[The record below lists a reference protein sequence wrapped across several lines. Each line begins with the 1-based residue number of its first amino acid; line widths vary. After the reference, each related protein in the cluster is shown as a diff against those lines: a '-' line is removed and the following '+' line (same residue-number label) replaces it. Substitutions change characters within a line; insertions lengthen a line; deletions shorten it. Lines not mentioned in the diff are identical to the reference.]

1 MGKRRGKMGTN
12 REKRSRYRGQ
22 DLAQHGKADRDD
34 NAQQKGRSGLW
45 LLGAAQRSLGIRIQ
59 GKEQSNRRTLGAAK
73 YSESSYMLFERV
85 C

>member
-22 DLAQHGKADRDD
+22 DLAQHGKADRNDT
-34 NAQQKGRSGLW
+34 AQQKGRSGLW

-59 GKEQSNRRTLGAAK
+59 GEEQSNRRTLGAAK

-85 C
+85 G